1 MVGLSNIM
9 LRALTENHL
18 LFHNI
23 YFSFFVLLKLLVLL
37 KLPSDFRHQRVNTQ
51 SETKDLCS
59 GLVICVTRRHMV
71 TYPTISDFYSHWE
84 EIWLKIV
91 QRINP
96 WSKKSSMQPST
107 KILGVRTPLVHK
119 IGANSKTEWV
129 KFPPLKIQERSNNKK
144 RVAKSEIVKR
154 RIKHRLAILTN

>member
-23 YFSFFVLLKLLVLL
+23 YISFLFSWKLLVLW

-84 EIWLKIV
+84 EIWLRIV

-96 WSKKSSMQPST
+96 WSKKSSTQPST
-107 KILGVRTPLVHK
+107 KILRVRTPLVHK
-119 IGANSKTEWV
+119 IGAN
-129 KFPPLKIQERSNNKK
+129 NK
-144 RVAKSEIVKR
+144 AE
-154 RIKHRLAILTN
+154 